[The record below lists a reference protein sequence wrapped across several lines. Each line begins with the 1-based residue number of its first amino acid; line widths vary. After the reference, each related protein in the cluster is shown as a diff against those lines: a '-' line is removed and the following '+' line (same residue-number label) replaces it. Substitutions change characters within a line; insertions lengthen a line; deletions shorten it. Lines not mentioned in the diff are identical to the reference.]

1 MRASRIILTLSMVGL
16 LLLAVTPGHA
26 QEPSPPKGTVNIDL
40 TGVGLGL
47 GVSWGSGTLRFD
59 GKSYP
64 FSIEGLR
71 VGDLG
76 ISTLR
81 AVGKVYNLKNVADF
95 AGNYAAV
102 GAGLSVAGGMAGL
115 TMQNQRGV
123 VIDLYAVQQGV
134 QLNIGP
140 QGFTI
145 DMR

>member
-1 MRASRIILTLSMVGL
+1 MRTSRTFLTFAV
-16 LLLAVTPGHA
+16 LAVLFLA
-26 QEPSPPKGTVNIDL
+26 VSPSPGQELSSPRGTVSIDL
-40 TGVGLGL
+40 TGVGIGL
-47 GVSWGSGTLRFD
+47 GVSWGSGTLRFE

-71 VGDLG
+71 VGDVG
-76 ISTLR
+76 ISTQR
-81 AVGKVYNLKNVADF
+81 AVGTVYNLRNVADF
-95 AGNYAAV
+95 PGNYAAV
-102 GAGLSVAGGMAGL
+102 GAGMAVAGGVAGL

-123 VIDLYAVQQGV
+123 MIDLYSVQQGV

>member
-1 MRASRIILTLSMVGL
+1 
-16 LLLAVTPGHA
+16 VT
-26 QEPSPPKGTVNIDL
+26 IDL
-40 TGVGLGL
+40 TGIGAGL
-47 GVSWGSGTLRFD
+47 GVRWGSGTLRYE

-64 FSIEGLR
+64 FSIQGLR

-76 ISTLR
+76 ISTQR
-81 AVGKVYNLKNVADF
+81 AVGTVYYLRNVADF
-95 AGNYAAV
+95 PGNYAAV
-102 GAGLSVAGGMAGL
+102 GAGMAVAGGMAGL

-123 VIDLYAVQQGV
+123 LIDLYSVQQGV

>member
-1 MRASRIILTLSMVGL
+1 MRTPRIIGILAIMAL
-16 LLLAVTPGHA
+16 LLLPAAPGIG
-26 QEPSPPKGTVNIDL
+26 QERATVSIDL
-40 TGVGLGL
+40 TGIGAGL
-47 GVSWGSGTLRFD
+47 GVSWGSGTLRYQ

-81 AVGKVYNLKNVADF
+81 AVGTVYYLRDVADF
-95 AGNYAAV
+95 AGTYMAM
-102 GAGLSVAGGMAGL
+102 GAGVAVAGGMAGQ
-115 TMQNQRGV
+115 TMQNQKGV

-145 DMR
+145 TMR

>member
-1 MRASRIILTLSMVGL
+1 MRAPRIIGILAIMAL
-16 LLLAVTPGHA
+16 LLLAVAPGNG
-26 QEPSPPKGTVNIDL
+26 QERATVSIDL
-40 TGVGLGL
+40 TGIGAGL
-47 GVSWGSGTLRFD
+47 GVSWGSGTLRFE

-71 VGDLG
+71 VGDVG
-76 ISTLR
+76 ISTMR
-81 AVGKVYNLKNVADF
+81 AVGKVTNLRNVADF
-95 AGNYAAV
+95 SGTYMAV
-102 GAGLSVAGGMAGL
+102 GAGVTVAGGVAGQ

-145 DMR
+145 TMR